1 MATARARPLPALA
14 GRHTR
19 RRLAGDVTATG
30 GGAVRRRV
38 RGGASGWLASGRV
51 QSAVR
56 PMARPEAETE
66 IHLLK
71 AREAPASPG
80 TGARDAEKEAGGG
93 GAQPGRLS
101 QWRTAAFFLSLY
113 LCLGLAFAFSFVIP
127 CPVRPA
133 SRTAWSRAYDDAAA
147 YAFLTAGD
155 ADGDRVQ
162 DVLVA
167 FQAGAGSRNTSGA
180 GRGSCSE
187 GGFAPPC
194 AFLAAHSGTNGTTL
208 WERPVG
214 QELLLMDCSVEHGGS
229 PACLVIGNPASFVL
243 LDLETGQT
251 QWNETAIFGPNS
263 TVLSPLLKIPDID
276 RDGVPDFL
284 VFAVTGEETKSFF
297 FSGTFGTQKKFSGS
311 LHLPGL
317 IGHFLHITK
326 SGAHY
331 ILFYTGSFCL
341 LAEGAVSHGCGPNKP
356 SPCQPEGR
364 CGLGDGDSSQG
375 PTSALSQF
383 WRHSVRDKDIRKTRE
398 PYFGCKISY
407 VGAGEWTTAEF
418 IVDCWCATHPEVTIV
433 EGSSGAIKWE
443 VELLSEMQSP
453 KPASLATA
461 DRRSIFL
468 FWGLYQDERNET
480 GSWHGSQQQRLYLF
494 HPSLPTVLLELS
506 NSTEPIVAFEG
517 LLFERSRHACYV
529 LLVGPQVGS
538 SPGRVILSKRKLK
551 EDIFSSH
558 VIWLNQMPQDTDQNV
573 RDYFHRMRFRTF
585 G

>member
-1 MATARARPLPALA
+1 
-14 GRHTR
+14 
-19 RRLAGDVTATG
+19 
-30 GGAVRRRV
+30 
-38 RGGASGWLASGRV
+38 
-51 QSAVR
+51 
-56 PMARPEAETE
+56 MARPEAEAE
-66 IHLLK
+66 IHPLK

-80 TGARDAEKEAGGG
+80 SGARDAEKEAGG

-113 LCLGLAFAFSFVIP
+113 LCLGVAFAFSFVIP

-133 SRTAWSRAYDDAAA
+133 SRTAWSRAYDDAVA
-147 YAFLTAGD
+147 YAFLGAGD

-162 DVLVA
+162 DLFVA
-167 FQAGAGSRNTSGA
+167 FQAGPGSRNASGA
-180 GRGSCSE
+180 DHGSCSG
-187 GGFAPPC
+187 GGFATPC
-194 AFLAAHSGTNGTTL
+194 AFLAAHSGTNGSTL
-208 WERPVG
+208 WERPVA

-229 PACLVIGNPASFVL
+229 PACLIIGNPASIAL

-251 QWNETAIFGPNS
+251 RWNEAVNFGANA

-276 RDGVPDFL
+276 KDGVPDFL
-284 VFAVTGEETKSFF
+284 VFAATGEEIKSFF
-297 FSGTFGTQKKFSGS
+297 YSGTFGTQMKFSGS

-317 IGHFLHITK
+317 IGHLLHVTK

-331 ILFYTGSFCL
+331 ILFYTAKALFAYSLKELYHMAVGPASPALATLKEDANWEMAILHKARQVPLASSGDIQYVTKMTEKSGSHIL
-341 LAEGAVSHGCGPNKP
+341 VARSAMLELVNGQQLNSLWVVDVPHILREPVLGAFGPDEIAVAIESRVSHDTK
-356 SPCQPEGR
+356 
-364 CGLGDGDSSQG
+364 
-375 PTSALSQF
+375 
-383 WRHSVRDKDIRKTRE
+383 K
-398 PYFGCKISY
+398 
-407 VGAGEWTTAEF
+407 
-418 IVDCWCATHPEVTIV
+418 VTIM
-433 EGSSGAIKWE
+433 EGSSGIIKWE

-453 KPASLATA
+453 KPATLTTV

-480 GSWHGSQQQRLYLF
+480 GSWHGSRQQRLYLF

-529 LLVGPQVGS
+529 LLAGPQVGS
-538 SPGRVILSKRKLK
+538 SPGRVVLSKRKLK

>member
-1 MATARARPLPALA
+1 
-14 GRHTR
+14 
-19 RRLAGDVTATG
+19 
-30 GGAVRRRV
+30 
-38 RGGASGWLASGRV
+38 
-51 QSAVR
+51 
-56 PMARPEAETE
+56 MARPEAEAE
-66 IHLLK
+66 IHPLK

-80 TGARDAEKEAGGG
+80 TEARDAEKEAGGG
-93 GAQPGRLS
+93 AQPERLS

-147 YAFLTAGD
+147 YAFLAAGD

-162 DVLVA
+162 DLLVA
-167 FQAGAGSRNTSGA
+167 FQAGPGSRNTSGA
-180 GRGSCSE
+180 GHGTCS
-187 GGFAPPC
+187 GGGPTRACLSAGFAPPC
-194 AFLAAHSGTNGTTL
+194 AFLAAHSGTNGSTL
-208 WERPVG
+208 WERPVA

-229 PACLVIGNPASFVL
+229 PACLVIGNPASLVL

-251 QWNETAIFGPNS
+251 QWNETAILGANS

-317 IGHFLHITK
+317 IGHLLHITK
-326 SGAHY
+326 GGAHY
-331 ILFYTGSFCL
+331 ILFYTAKALFAYSLKELYRMAVGPASPALASLKEDADWEMAIHHKARQVPLASSGDIQYVTKISEKSGSHIL
-341 LAEGAVSHGCGPNKP
+341 VTRSAMLELVNG
-356 SPCQPEGR
+356 QQ
-364 CGLGDGDSSQG
+364 LSSLWVVG
-375 PTSALSQF
+375 VPHIL
-383 WRHSVRDKDIRKTRE
+383 RE
-398 PYFGCKISY
+398 PILGAFGPDEIAVVIESRVSPVTKK
-407 VGAGEWTTAEF
+407 
-418 IVDCWCATHPEVTIV
+418 VTIV

-443 VELLSEMQSP
+443 VELLSEIQSP

-538 SPGRVILSKRKLK
+538 SLGKVILSKRKLK